1 MPKIIRALSADAHLV
16 VSLLRRETVRS
27 CGGVNGAELPM
38 LCQRSGEK
46 IGTGCAI
53 VIPSHA
59 TLSQLPSGQ
68 GIRPDPPVRSAGK
81 KNRLVRAVNKKVVC
95 ANNQDDVSESNFAAS
110 RPEKQFTP
118 DVLRRSLAR

>member
-68 GIRPDPPVRSAGK
+68 GCAPTPRQRLTAREKIPRTAHRSRTRQTE
-81 KNRLVRAVNKKVVC
+81 NRGAPRL
-95 ANNQDDVSESNFAAS
+95 
-110 RPEKQFTP
+110 
-118 DVLRRSLAR
+118 

>member
-16 VSLLRRETVRS
+16 VSLLHRETVRS

-46 IGTGCAI
+46 NGTGCAI

-68 GIRPDPPVRSAGK
+68 GIRPDTPVQSAGK
-81 KNRLVRAVNKKVVC
+81 KKPPSPGGKQKITCMNSLNDVN
-95 ANNQDDVSESNFAAS
+95 ESNFAAIRS
-110 RPEKQFTP
+110 EKQFTR
-118 DVLRRSLAR
+118 DAVRRSLTR